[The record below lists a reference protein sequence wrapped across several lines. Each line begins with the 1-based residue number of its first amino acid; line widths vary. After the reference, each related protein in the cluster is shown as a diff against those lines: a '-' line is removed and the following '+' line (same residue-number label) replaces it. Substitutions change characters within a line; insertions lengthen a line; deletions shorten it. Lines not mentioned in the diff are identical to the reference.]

1 MTVTL
6 GHPMETFTSMTNDVM
21 NHNSVPRFT
30 LPTVLPRAR
39 KASYVADP
47 IQQGTAPKKA
57 KKGAGDQGQGQGQ
70 QGGDADMATTPRGKT
85 AATLPGK
92 GATPTPGRRGV
103 SRLAGM
109 RR

>member
-1 MTVTL
+1 MAVTL
-6 GHPMETFTSMTNDVM
+6 GHRQIYSFFLYPNLVVRS
-21 NHNSVPRFT
+21 T
-30 LPTVLPRAR
+30 LPTCRAR

-70 QGGDADMATTPRGKT
+70 QGGDADMATTPRGK
-85 AATLPGK
+85 AAGTPPGR